1 MDITTKLKADVQHFR
16 NEAARAARL
25 MRRLKGSPIADYYQ
39 GRYEALKHA
48 ADYLAISMNYIE
60 WREDY

>member
-1 MDITTKLKADVQHFR
+1 MNITTKLKADVQHFR

-60 WREDY
+60 WRKH

>member
-1 MDITTKLKADVQHFR
+1 MDNTTRLRDNIQHFR

-25 MRRLKGSPIADYYQ
+25 SRKLKGNPIAAYYL

-48 ADYLAISMNYIE
+48 AEYLDITVDYIDWKESQ
-60 WREDY
+60 

>member
-48 ADYLAISMNYIE
+48 ADYLAITV
-60 WREDY
+60 DYVDWKRKH